1 MTRIVLIM
9 TVVLTGLGAGEWGTA
24 APDAAAHPSVS
35 TAAGPSGQSKPS
47 SRARTRQS
55 IYPDQIRAA
64 IYAYLQGELKGNVQE
79 IQVTLGEPRQPIAVP
94 AGQVSLRVST
104 SDADRSMGRR
114 VFQIHVSIDGRFH
127 LTVDAVSEVA
137 AYVDMVMPVRLIK
150 TDETLEADD
159 VAITRVPVTD
169 MRTPFAMELRD
180 VIGKAAAR
188 PLPPQMPIR
197 LTSLRRPYV
206 VRKGDRVMI
215 EAKLGGLSV
224 QTVGV
229 TKSNG
234 ELGQTIVVSNTDSGK
249 DVRATVIGPGVV
261 RVDF

>member
-1 MTRIVLIM
+1 MTLL
-9 TVVLTGLGAGEWGTA
+9 LTGLDWAGWGGS
-24 APDAAAHPSVS
+24 APDVTAHPAVS
-35 TAAGPSGQSKPS
+35 TAAGQSGQAKAP
-47 SRARTRQS
+47 SRARGRKS

-64 IYAYLQGELKGNVQE
+64 IYAYLQREFKDKVQE
-79 IQVTLGEPRQPIAVP
+79 IQVTLGEPQQPIAVP
-94 AGQVSLRVST
+94 GGQVGLRVSS
-104 SDADRSMGRR
+104 SDADGSMGRR
-114 VFQIHVSIDGRFH
+114 VFQIHISIDGRFH

-137 AYVDMVMPVRLIK
+137 AYVDVVMPNRLIK

-159 VAITRVPVTD
+159 VAINRVPVSD
-169 MRTPFAMELRD
+169 VRTPFATELRE

-188 PLPPQMPIR
+188 PLPPQVPIR
-197 LTSLRRPYV
+197 LNSLRRPYV